1 VPTADAYV
9 GQIQLK
15 FENRGCFAGGLVLD
29 DEVLLGAVPM
39 DDMDVVLSPERQ
51 ALFVNPEIPHVTTS
65 ISKGLASHI
74 HRI

>member
-1 VPTADAYV
+1 M
-9 GQIQLK
+9 
-15 FENRGCFAGGLVLD
+15 
-29 DEVLLGAVPM
+29 PM

-51 ALFVNPEIPHVTTS
+51 ALFVNPEIPHITAS